1 MSKQEACMAD
11 DDCWDMQ
18 DTCHKEKQAQG
29 NMGRC
34 VNPCN
39 ITQCDQGKRCFVVG
53 RKGVCKF

>member
-1 MSKQEACMAD
+1 MAD